1 MAGKGPGYL
10 QSRAALRD
18 GAIRAGTHF
27 DAEVSAEPAADLGA
41 ELMAW
46 AQNHQ
51 LKRVVAYRPFVGPW
65 LTESLAVEAALA
77 AAGICLFW
85 FSANSRSG
93 EWDSARAAAG

>member
-18 GAIRAGTHF
+18 GALRAGTHF

-51 LKRVVAYRPFVGPW
+51 LKRVVAYRPFVRVA
-65 LTESLAVEAALA
+65 TRDR
-77 AAGICLFW
+77 LFILEPT
-85 FSANSRSG
+85 SQ
-93 EWDSARAAAG
+93 